1 MGADFSRGAILK
13 SAVVDLLCGMIAID
27 SRSSVSNVPLAN
39 FMQSQLEHW
48 EIERIDYVDAEGI
61 AKTNIVAADPESAS
75 PLAFAG
81 HLDTVSAAGWDTDP
95 FRAAIA
101 GDQLTGLGAADMKG
115 PIAAFLSA
123 ARQMDPRVRPKIVL
137 TADEE
142 VTKQGVRDV
151 VAKSRLLR
159 DQTPKCFIVCEPT
172 CLDVLRGHR
181 VDVQFVVHSH
191 GRQAHSS
198 TGRGLNANLQLVPFL
213 ADIRDLHLRLRRD
226 VTLHDPQYDPPFC
239 DLNFVIDNYGTFP
252 NVTVGLATCR
262 IKFRYSKSI
271 DPRPVIEEIRRAA
284 DAHGLDIEVRPEAPP
299 PELPAD
305 APLVRAMEQI
315 VGRKARVMGLG
326 TEASEYSRMAPSLI
340 LGPGNIDVAHKP
352 AESISI
358 RELQEAV
365 GIYERIAK
373 ELPALL

>member
-1 MGADFSRGAILK
+1 MQT
-13 SAVVDLLCGMIAID
+13 VVDLLCGMIAID
-27 SRSSVSNVPLAN
+27 SRSSVSNIPLAN

-48 EIERIDYVDAEGI
+48 EIERIDYVDAQGI

-75 PLAFAG
+75 PLVFAG
-81 HLDTVSAAGWDTDP
+81 HLDTVSPAGWDTDP
-95 FRAAIA
+95 FQPTIA
-101 GDQLTGLGAADMKG
+101 GDRLTGLGATDMKG
-115 PIAAFLSA
+115 PVAAFLSA
-123 ARQMDPRVRPKIVL
+123 ARQMDPRLRPKIVL

-142 VTKQGVRDV
+142 VTKQGAREV

-159 DQTPKCFIVCEPT
+159 GETPKCFVVCEPT
-172 CLDVLRGHR
+172 CLEIVRGHR
-181 VDVQFVVHSH
+181 VDVQFAVHSH

-213 ADIRDLHLRLRRD
+213 ADIRELHLRLRRD
-226 VTLHDPQYDPPFC
+226 AALHDSQYDPPFC

-271 DPRPVIEEIRRAA
+271 DPQPVIDEIRRAA
-284 DAHGLDIEVRPEAPP
+284 ETHGLDIEVRPEAPP

-305 APLVRAMEQI
+305 APLVRAMEQVI
-315 VGRKARVMGLG
+315 GRKACVMGLG

-340 LGPGNIDVAHKP
+340 LGPGHIDVCHKP

-373 ELPALL
+373 ELSALL

>member
-1 MGADFSRGAILK
+1 
-13 SAVVDLLCGMIAID
+13 
-27 SRSSVSNVPLAN
+27 
-39 FMQSQLEHW
+39 MQSQLDHW
-48 EIERIDYVDAEGI
+48 EIERIDYVDAQGI

-81 HLDTVSAAGWDTDP
+81 HLDTVSPAGWKTDP

-101 GDQLTGLGAADMKG
+101 GDRLIGLGATDMKG
-115 PIAAFLSA
+115 PIAAFLSS

-172 CLDVLRGHR
+172 SLDIVRGHR

-226 VTLHDPQYDPPFC
+226 VALHDTQYDPPFC

-252 NVTVGLATCR
+252 NVTVGVATCR
-262 IKFRYSKSI
+262 I
-271 DPRPVIEEIRRAA
+271 
-284 DAHGLDIEVRPEAPP
+284 
-299 PELPAD
+299 
-305 APLVRAMEQI
+305 
-315 VGRKARVMGLG
+315 
-326 TEASEYSRMAPSLI
+326 
-340 LGPGNIDVAHKP
+340 GNIGSPHAVQ
-352 AESISI
+352 S
-358 RELQEAV
+358 LQS
-365 GIYERIAK
+365 GT
-373 ELPALL
+373 

>member
-1 MGADFSRGAILK
+1 MILDWNDDQMQT
-13 SAVVDLLCGMIAID
+13 VVDLLCRMIAID
-27 SRSSVSNVPLAN
+27 SRSSVSNVPMAN
-39 FMQSQLEHW
+39 FMESQLHGW
-48 EIERIDYVDAEGI
+48 EIERIDYVDGDGI

-75 PLAFAG
+75 PLVFAG

-95 FRAAIA
+95 FRATIA
-101 GDQLTGLGAADMKG
+101 GDRLTGLGAADMKG
-115 PIAAFLSA
+115 PIAAFLLA
-123 ARQMDPRVRPKIVL
+123 ARQLDPEVRPKIVL

-142 VTKQGVRDV
+142 VTKRGVREV
-151 VAKSRLLR
+151 VAKSRLLHDER
-159 DQTPKCFIVCEPT
+159 PKCFIVCEPT
-172 CLDVLRGHR
+172 CLDVVRGHR

-213 ADIRDLHLRLRRD
+213 AELRELHLRLRRD

-271 DPRPVIEEIRRAA
+271 DPRPVIDEIRRAA
-284 DAHGLDIEVRPEAPP
+284 ESRGLDIEVRPEAPP

-305 APLVRAMEQI
+305 APLVRAIEQI
-315 VGRKARVMGLG
+315 LGGKARVMGLG

-340 LGPGNIDVAHKP
+340 VGPGDIDVCHKP

-358 RELQEAV
+358 RELHEAV
-365 GIYERIAK
+365 GIYQRIAK
-373 ELPALL
+373 ELPALLQA

>member
-1 MGADFSRGAILK
+1 MISDRNNDQMQT
-13 SAVVDLLCGMIAID
+13 VVDLLCGMIAID
-27 SRSSVSNVPLAN
+27 SRSSVSNVPMAN
-39 FMQSQLEHW
+39 FMESQLHGW
-48 EIERIDYVDAEGI
+48 EIERIDYVDGDGI
-61 AKTNIVAADPESAS
+61 AKTNIVAGDPESAS
-75 PLAFAG
+75 PLVFAG

-95 FRAAIA
+95 FRATIA
-101 GDQLTGLGAADMKG
+101 GDRLTGLGAADMKG
-115 PIAAFLSA
+115 PIAAFVLA
-123 ARQMDPRVRPKIVL
+123 ARQLDPVVRPKIVL

-142 VTKQGVRDV
+142 VTKRGVREV
-151 VAKSRLLR
+151 VAKSRLLH
-159 DQTPKCFIVCEPT
+159 DQRPKCFIVCEPT
-172 CLDVLRGHR
+172 CLDVVRGHR

-213 ADIRDLHLRLRRD
+213 AELGELHLRLRRD

-271 DPRPVIEEIRRAA
+271 DPRPVIDEIRRAA
-284 DAHGLDIEVRPEAPP
+284 ESRGLDIEVRPEAPP

-315 VGRKARVMGLG
+315 LGRKARVMGLG

-340 LGPGNIDVAHKP
+340 VGPGDIDVCHKP

-358 RELQEAV
+358 KELHEAV
-365 GIYERIAK
+365 GIYQRIAK
-373 ELPALL
+373 ELPALLQA

>member
-1 MGADFSRGAILK
+1 MQT
-13 SAVVDLLCGMIAID
+13 VVDLLCGMIAID

-48 EIERIDYVDAEGI
+48 EIERIDYVDREGI
-61 AKTNIVAADPESAS
+61 AKTNIVAADRDSRS
-75 PLAFAG
+75 PIAFAG

-95 FRAAIA
+95 FGAAIA
-101 GDQLTGLGAADMKG
+101 GDRLTGLGAADMKG
-115 PIAAFLSA
+115 PIAAFVSA
-123 ARQMDPRVRPKIVL
+123 ARNIEPRARPKIVL

-142 VTKQGVRDV
+142 VTKQGVREV
-151 VAKSRLLR
+151 VAHSRLLR
-159 DQTPKCFIVCEPT
+159 DGPPKVFIVCEPT
-172 CLDVLRGHR
+172 CLDVVRGHR

-213 ADIRDLHLRLRRD
+213 ADIRDLHFRLRRD
-226 VTLHDPQYDPPFC
+226 VTLHDTQYDPPFC

-252 NVTVGLATCR
+252 NVTVGLATAR

-271 DPRPVIEEIRRAA
+271 DPAPVVEEIRRSAN
-284 DAHGLDIEVRPEAPP
+284 AHGLDIEVRPEAPP

-305 APLVRAMEQI
+305 APVVRAMERI
-315 VGRKARVMGLG
+315 IGRKARVMGLG
-326 TEASEYSRMAPSLI
+326 TEASEYSRMAPSPI
-340 LGPGNIDVAHKP
+340 LGPGDIDVAHKP

-365 GIYERIAK
+365 GLYQRIAR

>member
-1 MGADFSRGAILK
+1 
-13 SAVVDLLCGMIAID
+13 
-27 SRSSVSNVPLAN
+27 
-39 FMQSQLEHW
+39 
-48 EIERIDYVDAEGI
+48 
-61 AKTNIVAADPESAS
+61 
-75 PLAFAG
+75 
-81 HLDTVSAAGWDTDP
+81 
-95 FRAAIA
+95 
-101 GDQLTGLGAADMKG
+101 MKG
-115 PIAAFLSA
+115 PIAAFLSS

-172 CLDVLRGHR
+172 SLDIVRGHR

-226 VTLHDPQYDPPFC
+226 VTLHDTQYDPPFC
-239 DLNFVIDNYGTFP
+239 DLNFVIDNYGAFP

-271 DPRPVIEEIRRAA
+271 DPRPVVEEIRRAA
-284 DAHGLDIEVRPEAPP
+284 DAHGLEIEVRPEAPP

-315 VGRKARVMGLG
+315 IGRKACVMGLG

-340 LGPGNIDVAHKP
+340 LGPGHIDDCHNP
-352 AESISI
+352 AEGISI

-365 GIYERIAK
+365 GIYQRIAK

>member
-1 MGADFSRGAILK
+1 MHK
-13 SAVVDLLCGMIAID
+13 VVDLLCEMIAID

-48 EIERIDYVDAEGI
+48 EIERIDYVDADGI
-61 AKTNIVAADPESAS
+61 AKTNIVASDPESAS

-81 HLDTVSAAGWDTDP
+81 HLDTVSSAGWDTDP

-101 GDQLTGLGAADMKG
+101 GDRLTGLGAADMKG
-115 PIAAFLSA
+115 PIAAFISS
-123 ARQMDPRVRPKIVL
+123 ARQMDPRMRPKIVL

-142 VTKQGVRDV
+142 VTKQGVREV

-159 DQTPKCFIVCEPT
+159 EATPKCFIVCEPT
-172 CLDVLRGHR
+172 RLDVLRGHR
-181 VDVQFVVHSH
+181 ADVQFVVHSH

-226 VTLHDPQYDPPFC
+226 VTLHDAQYDPPFC

-271 DPRPVIEEIRRAA
+271 DPRPVVEEIRRSAA
-284 DAHGLDIEVRPEAPP
+284 THGLDIDVRPEAPP

-305 APLVRAMEQI
+305 APLVRAMEKI
-315 VGRKARVMGLG
+315 IGRKARVMGLG

-352 AESISI
+352 AESISV

-365 GIYERIAK
+365 GIYGRIAK

>member
-142 VTKQGVRDV
+142 VTKQGAREV

-159 DQTPKCFIVCEPT
+159 DKTPKCFIVCEPT

-226 VTLHDPQYDPPFC
+226 VTLHDTQYDPPFC
-239 DLNFVIDNYGTFP
+239 DLNFVIDNYGAFP
-252 NVTVGLATCR
+252 NVTVGLA
-262 IKFRYSKSI
+262 
-271 DPRPVIEEIRRAA
+271 
-284 DAHGLDIEVRPEAPP
+284 IEVRPEAPP

-315 VGRKARVMGLG
+315 IGRKACVMGLG

-340 LGPGNIDVAHKP
+340 LGPGHIDDCHNP
-352 AESISI
+352 AEGISI

>member
-1 MGADFSRGAILK
+1 MQT
-13 SAVVDLLCGMIAID
+13 VVDLLCGMIAID

-39 FMQSQLEHW
+39 FMESQLDGW
-48 EIERIDYVDAEGI
+48 EIERIDYVDGDGV
-61 AKTNIVAADPESAS
+61 AKRNIVAADPESAS

-95 FRAAIA
+95 FRATIA
-101 GDQLTGLGAADMKG
+101 GDRLTGLGATDMKG
-115 PIAAFLSA
+115 PIAAFVSA
-123 ARQMDPRVRPKIVL
+123 TRQMHPSVRPKIVL

-142 VTKQGVRDV
+142 VTKRGVREV
-151 VAKSRLLR
+151 VAKSRLLN

-172 CLDVLRGHR
+172 CLDVVRGHR

-213 ADIRDLHLRLRRD
+213 ADIRDLYFRLRRD
-226 VTLHDPQYDPPFC
+226 VTLHDSQYDPPFC
-239 DLNFVIDNYGTFP
+239 DLNFVVDNYGTFP

-271 DPRPVIEEIRRAA
+271 DPRPVIDEIRRAA
-284 DAHGLDIEVRPEAPP
+284 ETHGLSLEVRPEAPP

-315 VGRKARVMGLG
+315 LGRKACVMGLG

-340 LGPGNIDVAHKP
+340 VGPGHIDVCHKP

-358 RELQEAV
+358 RELQDAV
-365 GIYERIAK
+365 GVYERIAR

>member
-1 MGADFSRGAILK
+1 MQT
-13 SAVVDLLCGMIAID
+13 VVDLLCEMIAID

-48 EIERIDYVDAEGI
+48 EIERIDYVDREGI
-61 AKTNIVAADPESAS
+61 AKTNIIAADPESAS

-81 HLDTVSAAGWDTDP
+81 HLDTVSPAGWKTDP

-101 GDQLTGLGAADMKG
+101 GDRLIGLGATDMKG
-115 PIAAFLSA
+115 PIAAFLSS

-172 CLDVLRGHR
+172 SLDIVRGHR

-198 TGRGLNANLQLVPFL
+198 TGRGLNGNLQLVPFL

-226 VTLHDPQYDPPFC
+226 VTLHDTQYDPPFC
-239 DLNFVIDNYGTFP
+239 DLNFVIDNYGAFP

-271 DPRPVIEEIRRAA
+271 DPRPVIEEIRRSAA
-284 DAHGLDIEVRPEAPP
+284 THGLDIEVRPEAPP

-315 VGRKARVMGLG
+315 IGRKACVMGLG

-340 LGPGNIDVAHKP
+340 LGPGHIDDCHNP
-352 AESISI
+352 AEGISI

-365 GIYERIAK
+365 GIYQRIAK

>member
-1 MGADFSRGAILK
+1 MQT
-13 SAVVDLLCGMIAID
+13 VVDLLSGMIAID
-27 SRSSVSNVPLAN
+27 SRSSVSNVPIAN
-39 FMQSQLEHW
+39 FMESQLDGW
-48 EIERIDYVDAEGI
+48 EIERIDYVDGDGI

-75 PLAFAG
+75 PLVFAG

-95 FRAAIA
+95 FRATIA
-101 GDQLTGLGAADMKG
+101 GDRLTGLGSTDMKG

-123 ARQMDPRVRPKIVL
+123 ARQLEPAVRPKIVL

-142 VTKQGVRDV
+142 VTKRGVREV
-151 VAKSRLLR
+151 VAKSRLLH

-172 CLDVLRGHR
+172 CLDVVRGHR

-271 DPRPVIEEIRRAA
+271 DPRPVIDEIRRAA
-284 DAHGLDIEVRPEAPP
+284 ESGGLDIEVRPEAPP

-315 VGRKARVMGLG
+315 LGRKACVMGLG

-340 LGPGNIDVAHKP
+340 VGPGDIDVCHKP

-358 RELQEAV
+358 RELHEAV
-365 GIYERIAK
+365 GIYQRIAK

>member
-1 MGADFSRGAILK
+1 MQT
-13 SAVVDLLCGMIAID
+13 VVDLLCGMIAID

-39 FMQSQLEHW
+39 FMVSQLDGW
-48 EIERIDYVDAEGI
+48 ELERIDYVDGEGI

-95 FRAAIA
+95 FRATIA
-101 GDQLTGLGAADMKG
+101 GDRLTGLGATDMKG

-123 ARQMDPRVRPKIVL
+123 ARQMHPSVRPKIVL

-142 VTKQGVRDV
+142 VTKRGVREV
-151 VAKSRLLR
+151 VAKSRLLN
-159 DQTPKCFIVCEPT
+159 DQAPKCFIVCEPT
-172 CLDVLRGHR
+172 CLDVVRGHR

-213 ADIRDLHLRLRRD
+213 ADIRDLYFRLRRD
-226 VTLHDPQYDPPFC
+226 VTLHDSQYDPPFC
-239 DLNFVIDNYGTFP
+239 DLNFVVDNYGTFP

-271 DPRPVIEEIRRAA
+271 DPRPVIDEIRRAA
-284 DAHGLDIEVRPEAPP
+284 ETHGLGIEVRPEAPP

-315 VGRKARVMGLG
+315 LGRKACVMGLG

-340 LGPGNIDVAHKP
+340 LGPGHIDVCHKP

>member
-27 SRSSVSNVPLAN
+27 SRSSVSNVPLAD
-39 FMQSQLEHW
+39 FMQSQLEGW
-48 EIERIDYVDAEGI
+48 EIERIDYVDAAGI
-61 AKTNIVAADPESAS
+61 AKTNIVAADPARAS

-95 FRAAIA
+95 FQAAIA
-101 GDQLTGLGAADMKG
+101 GDRLTGLGAADMKG

-123 ARQMDPRVRPKIVL
+123 ARQMDPRLRPKIVL

-142 VTKQGVRDV
+142 VTKQGVREV

-159 DQTPKCFIVCEPT
+159 DETPKCFIVCGPT
-172 CLDVLRGHR
+172 SLDVVRGHR
-181 VDVQFVVHSH
+181 VDVQFVIHSH

-226 VTLHDPQYDPPFC
+226 VTRHDTQYDPPFC

-252 NVTVGLATCR
+252 NGTVGLATCR

-271 DPRPVIEEIRRAA
+271 DPQPVIEEIRRAA

-299 PELPAD
+299 PQRA
-305 APLVRAMEQI
+305 AP
-315 VGRKARVMGLG
+315 
-326 TEASEYSRMAPSLI
+326 
-340 LGPGNIDVAHKP
+340 
-352 AESISI
+352 
-358 RELQEAV
+358 
-365 GIYERIAK
+365 
-373 ELPALL
+373 